1 MLGGPL
7 VDSERDFTNII
18 PLLVTVFLSS
28 ALVLPFS
35 SALLLLPL
43 PQFHRQFQELE
54 SKFKET
60 YSQSLTTKDER
71 IHVLE
76 SRVEEITEDNAQLRE
91 ELKSMKRHN
100 ERMKE
105 MAQGTT
111 GANGSPMGSPRMRCV
126 SSCVYIMLVK
136 CIMESSSV

>member
-1 MLGGPL
+1 M
-7 VDSERDFTNII
+7 
-18 PLLVTVFLSS
+18 
-28 ALVLPFS
+28 
-35 SALLLLPL
+35 
-43 PQFHRQFQELE
+43 
-54 SKFKET
+54 
-60 YSQSLTTKDER
+60 
-71 IHVLE
+71 E

-91 ELKSMKRHN
+91 ELKSVKRHN

-136 CIMESSSV
+136 CIMESNSV